1 METKLYIR
9 TGLFLSIA
17 YYLLDTFL
25 DSLFFYKEAAF
36 MDIFILNVPAIEL
49 YNRLTVILL
58 IVILLLLVRVF
69 GSQQRISEEVKN
81 EDIGEQ
87 SNAKVKQGKG
97 DIFDDLNHTSIV
109 ELVGHQL
116 KTSLSTIIG
125 FSNLLNDKEISEQT
139 RSMYGEFVYNSS
151 TNLLQL
157 FNNLIDLN
165 GLRNDKYTV
174 LKETCKVNKVLEEL
188 RGKYEADISHK
199 HVQKLDLRLIVP
211 EKSDHL
217 MLITDRKKLS
227 QILEKLIENAL
238 TFTHDGSIEFGYT
251 VEENKTIRFFV
262 TDEGAGLS
270 MEKLESAFNHF
281 SNGQKSLDASFDLA
295 ALRVVVAKN
304 FAQLIDGSIWSD
316 SKLGL
321 GSTFYFAMPIGA
333 YQEELPIEKVEDG
346 GVPNWE
352 GVKILIAE
360 DVEPNYLLINEL
372 LRPTKAELIWARNG
386 REAVDYYRE
395 YAGQIDLVLMD
406 IIMPEMDGFEA
417 ASKIREMNKRIP
429 IIGQT
434 AYSLE
439 YDNNPDQLINFNDY
453 ITKPIWYH
461 ELINSMIKYI

>member
-1 METKLYIR
+1 METKLNIR
-9 TGLFLSIA
+9 TGLFFSVA
-17 YYLLDTFL
+17 YYLLDSFF
-25 DSLFFYKEAAF
+25 DFLFFYKGVPF
-36 MDIFILNVPAIEL
+36 LDVLILDVPAIEL
-49 YNRLTVILL
+49 YNRLTVIL
-58 IVILLLLVRVF
+58 IIAILLLLVRIFV
-69 GSQQRISEEVKN
+69 SQQTNSEEEVI
-81 EDIGEQ
+81 EDIGGQ
-87 SNAKVKQGKG
+87 SNEKEEKSKG
-97 DIFDDLNHTSIV
+97 DIFNNLNHPSIV

-165 GLRNDKYTV
+165 GLRNEKYTV
-174 LKETCKVNKVLEEL
+174 LKESCKVNKVLEDL

-199 HVQKLDLRLIVP
+199 HVQKLSLRIIVP
-211 EKSDHL
+211 ENSDHL
-217 MLITDRKKLS
+217 LLITDCKKMS

-238 TFTHDGSIEFGYT
+238 TFTHDGAIEFGYT

-295 ALRVVVAKN
+295 ALRIVVAKG
-304 FAQLIDGSIWSD
+304 FAQLINGSIWSD
-316 SKLGL
+316 SKLGS
-321 GSTFYFAMPIGA
+321 GSTFYFAMPLGE
-333 YQEELPIEKVEDG
+333 YKEELPIEKVDDG
-346 GVPNWE
+346 GVPDWD

-386 REAVDYYRE
+386 REAVEYYQE
-395 YAGQIDLVLMD
+395 YADEIDLVLMD